1 MKIGSK
7 DRHSIEKKRNGAY
20 RMISAA
26 CFDLKVHGEMS
37 DRFIKRVKS
46 GKM

>member
-1 MKIGSK
+1 MNIDPRDKQ
-7 DRHSIEKKRNGAY
+7 SIEKKRNGAY

-26 CFDLKVHGEMS
+26 CFDLKVHKEMS
-37 DRFIKRVKS
+37 ERFLKRVQQ